1 MGHYGGT
8 TQSHGAT
15 RTPEA
20 LAHQISSAHWMGYPV
35 DPWLIAT
42 CEGLRVHSS
51 RALPTNVL
59 GVMARESPDAP
70 ITLILDG
77 WDSFSRQRYTLA
89 HMLGHYVQL
98 KENGGLG
105 QRFGF
110 VEDTQDLSIRTKCP
124 AEKDATRF
132 AHELLM
138 PKEAIHIWH
147 RGGTSIDVIQAVL
160 DVPKN
165 VLRERFRELNLPLR

>member
-1 MGHYGGT
+1 MLRYGV
-8 TQSHGAT
+8 T
-15 RTPEA
+15 RTPET
-20 LAHQISSAHWMGYPV
+20 LAHQISSAHWVGYPIGS
-35 DPWLIAT
+35 WLIAT
-42 CEGLRVHSS
+42 REGLLIRCS
-51 RALPTNVL
+51 RGLPADVS

-110 VEDTQDLSIRTKCP
+110 VEDAQDLSIRTKDP

-138 PKEAIHIWH
+138 PEEAIHIWY

-165 VLRERFRELNLPLR
+165 VLRERFRELNLPLREEEKQY

>member
-1 MGHYGGT
+1 MLGY
-8 TQSHGAT
+8 SAT

-20 LAHQISSAHWMGYPV
+20 LAHKVSSAHWVGYPV

-42 CEGLRVHSS
+42 REGLLVRRS
-51 RALPTNVL
+51 RGLPADVS

-70 ITLILDG
+70 ITLILEG

-89 HMLGHYVQL
+89 HMLGHYAQL
-98 KENGGLG
+98 KEEGMLE
-105 QRFGF
+105 QRLGF
-110 VEDTQDLSIRTKCP
+110 VEDKQDLSIRTKDP
-124 AEKDATRF
+124 IEKDAASF

-138 PKEAIHIWH
+138 PEEAIRIWH
-147 RGGTSIDVIQAVL
+147 KGDTSIDVIQAVL

-165 VLRERFRELNLPLR
+165 ILRERFRELNLPLK

>member
-1 MGHYGGT
+1 MLGY
-8 TQSHGAT
+8 GAT

-20 LAHQISSAHWMGYPV
+20 LARQISSAHWVGYPV

-42 CEGLRVHSS
+42 REGLRVHRS
-51 RALPTNVL
+51 RALPANVL
-59 GVMARESPDAP
+59 GVLAGESPDTP
-70 ITLILDG
+70 VMLVLDG
-77 WDSFSRQRYTLA
+77 WESWDRQRFTLA
-89 HMLGHYVQL
+89 HMLGHYARL

-110 VEDTQDLSIRTKCP
+110 VEETLDLSSRTNDS
-124 AEKDATRF
+124 AEDDANRF

-138 PKEAIHIWH
+138 PEEAIRIWC
-147 RGGTSIDVIQAVL
+147 RGGTSIDVIRAVL

-165 VLRERFRELNLPLR
+165 VLKGRIKDLDLPLMEDEK